1 MAIRF
6 YNSMGREKQ
15 DFVPLIPGKV
25 SLYTCGPTVHN
36 YAHIGN
42 FRTFLFEDLLRR
54 FLRFRGLEVTQV
66 MNITD
71 VDDKT
76 IRRSQEEGQS
86 LGEYTGIYLKA
97 FMEDLDTLRIE
108 RAEHY
113 PAATDH
119 TPEMVE
125 MIKQL
130 RERGHTYEHKGS
142 IYFRLSSY
150 PEYGRLS
157 NVAPDQMVSSGRVD
171 NDEYE
176 KDDVRDFVLW
186 KAWVPEDGDVFWE
199 TELGKGRPGWHLEC
213 SAMSI
218 KYLGEHFDIHTGGVD
233 NRFPHHEN
241 EIAQSVCATGHP
253 FVNYWMHSEFLLVEN
268 AKMSKSKGN
277 FFTLRD
283 LVGQGFDP
291 VAIRFTILRVH
302 YRQQMNLSTEGLE
315 QGAAAVRRIREFARR
330 LAAGL
335 DGSGAAEETAR
346 LVETCRRDFTEA
358 MDDDLNTSGA
368 LGHFFTFL
376 REANALADAGK
387 LSAEDGVRMLGWVQ
401 EVDSL
406 FAILAEERDT
416 DLESQVEALVQ
427 ARSQAK
433 ADKDWARADSL
444 RQQISELGYTVKDTP
459 QGPVWSR
466 D

>member
-6 YNSMGREKQ
+6 YNSMGRGKQ
-15 DFVPLIPGKV
+15 DFVPLVPGKA

-54 FLRFRGLEVTQV
+54 FLKFRGFEVTQV

-86 LGEYTGIYLKA
+86 LKAYTDIYLQA
-97 FMEDLDTLRIE
+97 FHEDLATLRIQ

-130 RERGHTYEHKGS
+130 RERGHTYEDKGS

-150 PEYGRLS
+150 PNYGRLTNIDAS
-157 NVAPDQMVSSGRVD
+157 QMVSSGRVD

-218 KYLGEHFDIHTGGVD
+218 KYLGTHFDIHTGGVD

-268 AKMSKSKGN
+268 TKMSKSKGN

-283 LVGQGFDP
+283 LVAQGHDP

-302 YRQQMNLSTEGLE
+302 YRQQMNLSVEGLE
-315 QGAAAVRRIREFARR
+315 QGAASVRRIRELARR
-330 LAAGL
+330 LAGGL
-335 DGSGAAEETAR
+335 SGEGAPEEVTR
-346 LVETCRRDFTEA
+346 LVSDCRREFTEA
-358 MDDDLNTSGA
+358 LDDDLNTSGA
-368 LGHFFTFL
+368 LGHLFTFL
-376 REANALADAGK
+376 REVNALADAGR
-387 LSAEDGVRMLGWVQ
+387 LSAADGARLLEWLEETDTIFDVLREEHDAVAEDQVR
-401 EVDSL
+401 
-406 FAILAEERDT
+406 
-416 DLESQVEALVQ
+416 ALVGQ
-427 ARSQAK
+427 RAQAK
-433 ADKDWARADSL
+433 ADRDWALADQL
-444 RQQISELGYTVKDTP
+444 RQAISALGYTVKDTP
-459 QGPVWSR
+459 QGPQWSK